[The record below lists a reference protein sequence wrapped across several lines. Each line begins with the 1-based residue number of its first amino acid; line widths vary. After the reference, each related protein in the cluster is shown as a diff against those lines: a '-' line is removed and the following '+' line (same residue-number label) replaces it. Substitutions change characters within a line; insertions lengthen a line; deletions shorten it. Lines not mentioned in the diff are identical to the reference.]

1 MYQFDAVYFRVN
13 DVTETVT
20 QGLLQTALYLAVL
33 GAAER
38 AGLVSVRRSMRTTM
52 STRVRRVTV
61 ATAAAA
67 AVTGATVTAAGAAV
81 VTAAAAGV
89 AAAVTSTA
97 VSAVAAATLVVMVTL
112 SGSTRAAKI
121 QLEPN
126 EHSAYIGTCTW
137 VNAMTR

>member
-61 ATAAAA
+61 ATA
-67 AVTGATVTAAGAAV
+67 VTGATMTAAGAAA

-89 AAAVTSTA
+89 AAAVTCTA

-112 SGSTRAAKI
+112 SGSTHAAEI
-121 QLEPN
+121 QL
-126 EHSAYIGTCTW
+126 
-137 VNAMTR
+137 